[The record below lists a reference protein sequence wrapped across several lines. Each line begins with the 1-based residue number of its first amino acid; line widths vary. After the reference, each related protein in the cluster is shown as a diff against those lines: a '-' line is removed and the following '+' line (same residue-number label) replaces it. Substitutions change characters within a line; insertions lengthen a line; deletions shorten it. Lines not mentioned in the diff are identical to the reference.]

1 MTMRWLRLLTATS
14 GPTAVLDVLDAE
26 FKQRI
31 LRWYPDF
38 TQVLDAKV
46 GDGLPLFD

>member
-1 MTMRWLRLLTATS
+1 MRWLRLLTATS
-14 GPTAVLDVLDAE
+14 GPTAVLDAE